1 MSTASI
7 SAKIPADLREQIDEI
22 ARLEQRSASNVVRLA
37 IEHYVKQYTELHP
50 QFRADILEGLAEM
63 RAGNVETYEFG

>member
-37 IEHYVKQYTELHP
+37 IDNGTLKPARTTQSAHSQT
-50 QFRADILEGLAEM
+50 GL
-63 RAGNVETYEFG
+63 RQS

>member
-37 IEHYVKQYTELHP
+37 IEHYVRQYTELHP

-63 RAGNVETYEFG
+63 RAGSTEPYEFG

>member
-1 MSTASI
+1 MPTATI
-7 SAKIPADLREQIDEI
+7 SAKIPAALREQIDEI

-50 QFRADILEGLAEM
+50 QLKADILEGLAEM
-63 RAGNVETYEFG
+63 RAGSIEQYEFG